1 MIMDKDIDYYLSAF
15 EKMKRAIMRGV
26 KAPHKP
32 LLLLA
37 ILNLCQRGLIND
49 NHIVLSS
56 ELVGEFKRLWRLYI
70 GEQNTGGSIIVAE
83 GLAMDIPHS
92 YPFKCSIENPY
103 YHLQHEPFWR
113 LVKNEKGK
121 ERKFYSSLK
130 SLRDGFAYAEIDSEL
145 YDLMI
150 HRESA
155 VKLEC
160 KLRELV

>member
-1 MIMDKDIDYYLSAF
+1 MNKDIDYYLSAF

-32 LLLLA
+32 LLLLT
-37 ILNLCQRGLIND
+37 ILNLCKRGIIND
-49 NHIVLSS
+49 NHIILSS

-70 GEQNTGGSIIVAE
+70 GEQNSGDSILVAE

-121 ERKFYSSLK
+121 ERKSYSSLK
-130 SLRDGFAYAEIDSEL
+130 SLRDSFAYAEIDQDL
-145 YDLMI
+145 FDLMVN
-150 HRESA
+150 RESA
-155 VKLEC
+155 VILEC

>member
-1 MIMDKDIDYYLSAF
+1 MIMNKDIDYYLSAF
-15 EKMKRAIMRGV
+15 EKMKRAIVRGV

-37 ILNLCQRGLIND
+37 ILNLCQRGIIND

-56 ELVGEFKRLWRLYI
+56 ELVGEFKRLWKLYI

-83 GLAMDIPHS
+83 GLAMDISLS

-103 YHLQHEPFWR
+103 YHLQHEAFWR

-121 ERKFYSSLK
+121 DRKFYSSLK
-130 SLRDGFAYAEIDSEL
+130 SLRDSFAYAEIDQDL
-145 YDLMI
+145 FDLMVD
-150 HRESA
+150 RESA
-155 VKLEC
+155 VILEC

>member
-1 MIMDKDIDYYLSAF
+1 MNKDIDYYLSAF

-32 LLLLA
+32 ILLLA
-37 ILNLCQRGLIND
+37 ILNLCQRGIIKD

-56 ELVGEFKRLWRLYI
+56 ELVEEFKRLWRLYI
-70 GEQNTGGSIIVAE
+70 GEQNTGDSIFVAE
-83 GLAMDIPHS
+83 GLTMDIPHS
-92 YPFKCSIENPY
+92 YPFICSIENPY

-121 ERKFYSSLK
+121 ERKSYSNLK
-130 SLRDGFAYAEIDSEL
+130 SLRDSFAYAEIDQDL
-145 YDLMI
+145 FDLMI
-150 HRESA
+150 NRESA
-155 VKLEC
+155 VILEC

>member
-1 MIMDKDIDYYLSAF
+1 MNKDIVYYLSAF

-26 KAPHKP
+26 KAPHK
-32 LLLLA
+32 LILLLA
-37 ILNLCQRGLIND
+37 ILNLCQRGIIKD

-56 ELVGEFKRLWRLYI
+56 ELVEEFKRLWRLYI
-70 GEQNTGGSIIVAE
+70 GEQNTGGSIFVAE

-121 ERKFYSSLK
+121 ERKSYSILK
-130 SLRDGFAYAEIDSEL
+130 SLRDSFAYAEIDQDL
-145 YDLMI
+145 FDLMV

-155 VKLEC
+155 IILEC

>member
-1 MIMDKDIDYYLSAF
+1 MDKDIDYYLSAF

-37 ILNLCQRGLIND
+37 IVNLCQRGLIKD
-49 NHIVLSS
+49 KYVVLSS

-83 GLAMDIPHS
+83 GLAMDISLS

-113 LVKNEKGK
+113 LVKTEKGK
-121 ERKFYSSLK
+121 ERKSYSSLK
-130 SLRDGFAYAEIDSEL
+130 SLRDGFAYAEIDQEL
-145 YDLMI
+145 YDLMVNK
-150 HRESA
+150 ESA